1 MGRRF
6 FYPTLHI
13 TILMYC
19 YLSLRYEEFSLNPA
33 LPMNMLEYAARKGTY
48 AAFQTIVNINL
59 IWIKY
64 IQTYNLRESP
74 HDHDKTS
81 HS

>member
-1 MGRRF
+1 
-6 FYPTLHI
+6 
-13 TILMYC
+13 
-19 YLSLRYEEFSLNPA
+19 
-33 LPMNMLEYAARKGTY
+33 MNMWEYAAWKGTY

-74 HDHDKTS
+74 HAQDKTS

>member
-1 MGRRF
+1 MKNLV
-6 FYPTLHI
+6 T
-13 TILMYC
+13 
-19 YLSLRYEEFSLNPA
+19 NPA
-33 LPMNMLEYAARKGTY
+33 LPVNMLEYAARKDTY

-74 HDHDKTS
+74 HAHDKTS